1 MSASKLKLFEI
12 KNLFNQYD
20 VSIPLDSKRC
30 CSKRFQSGAVIL

>member
-20 VSIPLDSKRC
+20 VSIPLDSNINIDRK
-30 CSKRFQSGAVIL
+30 SVV